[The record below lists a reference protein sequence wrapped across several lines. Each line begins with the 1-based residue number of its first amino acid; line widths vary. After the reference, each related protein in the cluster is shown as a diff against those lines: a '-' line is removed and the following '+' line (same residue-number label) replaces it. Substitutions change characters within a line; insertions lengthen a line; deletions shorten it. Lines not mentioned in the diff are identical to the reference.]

1 MLSPVGRV
9 SFAKL
14 DEPDTRFFQDGVY
27 SITLEIPPE
36 SSTEFLLEL
45 DLLMKKSLEEAKV
58 ASGNKRIKAALI
70 PYELLGDQTVKLR
83 FKMKAGGIGPNG
95 ERWSKKPEVFDADL
109 NPIDPYIP
117 SGSTARVSF
126 IPSNYYTSLMG
137 AGISL
142 RLTAVQVKDL
152 INIHPVTYRHG
163 FTPL

>member
-1 MLSPVGRV
+1 MLSPVGKV
-9 SFAKL
+9 SFSNLA
-14 DEPDTRFFQDGVY
+14 EPDTRFFQDGVY

-36 SSTEFLLEL
+36 DSTEFLREL
-45 DLLMKKSLEEAKV
+45 DALMKKSLESAK
-58 ASGNKRIKAALI
+58 AESGNKRIKAASV
-70 PYELLGDQTVKLR
+70 PYELLEDQSLKLR
-83 FKMKAGGIGPNG
+83 FKMKAGGVGLSG

-109 NPIDPYIP
+109 NPIEPFVP

-126 IPSNYYTSLMG
+126 IPANYYTSLMG

>member
-1 MLSPVGRV
+1 MLSPVGKV
-9 SFAKL
+9 SFSSLA
-14 DEPDTRFFQDGVY
+14 EPDTRFFQDGVY

-36 SSTEFLLEL
+36 DSKDFLLE
-45 DLLMKKSLEEAKV
+45 DQSL
-58 ASGNKRIKAALI
+58 
-70 PYELLGDQTVKLR
+70 KLR
-83 FKMKAGGIGPNG
+83 FKMKAGGVGLSG

-109 NPIDPYIP
+109 NPIEPFVP

-126 IPSNYYTSLMG
+126 IPANYYTSLMG